1 MDRLLRFKSKAH
13 HEAYMEDMPLQ
24 LSKRA
29 TVMGLFFI
37 IYLIGGIIIYFT
49 APAVV
54 IAESRL
60 AFLIRIALCAAA
72 VLAIWLVKWKSH
84 LLSKRIRLIVLI
96 IDIMAILAAFSY
108 FPLCTNVDVQQFG
121 GLGLLMWGWSNSSLL
136 FSVAVLLHHWWIR
149 VVGIFAQM
157 LYYLIFAIIYQDNIV
172 PFVVLAIEACVFYAA
187 TVYVVEKYD
196 RRHFIDICKVQE
208 NLEAT
213 QKIFDNICEGI
224 IIFDK
229 TEHVLYANKT
239 VSLLFGVEGKVS
251 IERLFQQIGVRC
263 ISPKSL
269 EVRLE
274 GGIDSEK
281 KALPSLYL
289 HMEGIIGYLSS
300 TMNVQN
306 EDNTISVEGII
317 NVKDRRDVMI
327 KTKNYHIKFNPTF
340 YMEQHVIVAT
350 VYDTTDRD
358 ALIAAQDNNNY
369 KSRLL
374 ASVSHELRTPLNGS
388 INFTEQA
395 ISDPAVPDEVKQKWL
410 TPALRSN
417 RLLLSL
423 INDILDFSQMQ
434 ENKLRLVFES
444 RDVVSTAKECV
455 ELLEI
460 QARKK
465 GIDIIF
471 QNMLPQSSSLPSEEI
486 RSENNA
492 FMLFTDHNRL
502 RQIILNLL
510 SNAVKFTFQGHVL
523 LRLEEAPLL
532 STNKT
537 QKNKIL
543 LNGERSNPRS
553 KGEKRR
559 RGVRF
564 VCEDTGI
571 GINEE
576 SQKKLFKAFEKIELG
591 DKITL
596 NSTGVGLGLVI
607 SNNLVQRLNSENE
620 KEEVKEEK
628 ISIQFESKSG
638 VGSTFYFDIYE
649 HGDQQIHTP
658 PIQNLPAEGSLVGVS
673 EEDIDL
679 PSAETHH
686 RDVFPSI
693 ADSCRLKRA
702 TLNSICAQNPARL
715 NEDKLISTKETQAND
730 IQVTTDSSCSCPKV
744 LIVDDDP
751 FNLTALEQHL
761 NKLDIKCDWAFN
773 GALAIEKI
781 RKRQSLPCPS
791 ASCSQYQV
799 VFLDCNMPV
808 MNGFEAARFLR
819 KMIADG
825 EINEMKIIA
834 CTAFVQ
840 QSELDEAKAAG
851 VDDFCTKP
859 VTFQMVKDVLSSK
872 GFWEKK

>member
-1 MDRLLRFKSKAH
+1 
-13 HEAYMEDMPLQ
+13 
-24 LSKRA
+24 
-29 TVMGLFFI
+29 
-37 IYLIGGIIIYFT
+37 
-49 APAVV
+49 
-54 IAESRL
+54 
-60 AFLIRIALCAAA
+60 
-72 VLAIWLVKWKSH
+72 
-84 LLSKRIRLIVLI
+84 
-96 IDIMAILAAFSY
+96 
-108 FPLCTNVDVQQFG
+108 
-121 GLGLLMWGWSNSSLL
+121 
-136 FSVAVLLHHWWIR
+136 
-149 VVGIFAQM
+149 
-157 LYYLIFAIIYQDNIV
+157 
-172 PFVVLAIEACVFYAA
+172 
-187 TVYVVEKYD
+187 
-196 RRHFIDICKVQE
+196 
-208 NLEAT
+208 
-213 QKIFDNICEGI
+213 
-224 IIFDK
+224 
-229 TEHVLYANKT
+229 
-239 VSLLFGVEGKVS
+239 
-251 IERLFQQIGVRC
+251 
-263 ISPKSL
+263 
-269 EVRLE
+269 
-274 GGIDSEK
+274 
-281 KALPSLYL
+281 
-289 HMEGIIGYLSS
+289 
-300 TMNVQN
+300 
-306 EDNTISVEGII
+306 
-317 NVKDRRDVMI
+317 
-327 KTKNYHIKFNPTF
+327 
-340 YMEQHVIVAT
+340 MEQHVIVAT

-502 RQIILNLL
+502 RQILLNLL

-523 LRLEEAPLL
+523 LRLEESTVAPITTIT
-532 STNKT
+532 SKKT
-537 QKNKIL
+537 KKKNPL
-543 LNGERSNPRS
+543 GERRDSSARH
-553 KGEKRR
+553 RR
-559 RGVRF
+559 RGVRI

-649 HGDQQIHTP
+649 HGDQQILMP
-658 PIQNLPAEGSLVGVS
+658 PIQNLPAEGSLVGFS

-791 ASCSQYQV
+791 ASCSQYQA

-819 KMIADG
+819 KMIADS

-859 VTFQMVKDVLSSK
+859 VTFQMVKEVLSSK